1 MSAARFMP
9 RTNIELQEGVIIIS
23 ARTKFEKLYP
33 HDYQEWKIRAFLEA
47 YSLMEHDAITNLV
60 AIGDNNIEIEA
71 AYHLAS
77 QFQNAFI
84 KTIKFRESPSIME
97 LTKQLRLVANQFQ
110 QIVTA
115 AKNLTVR
122 L

>member
-1 MSAARFMP
+1 MSSARFMP
-9 RTNIELQEGVIIIS
+9 RTAAELKANVTIIS

-47 YSLMEHDAITNLV
+47 HDLLEKDAITNLI

-77 QFQNAFI
+77 
-84 KTIKFRESPSIME
+84 
-97 LTKQLRLVANQFQ
+97 
-110 QIVTA
+110 
-115 AKNLTVR
+115 
-122 L
+122 